1 MNYDKFTE
9 LMKQET
15 NESDID
21 TIYTSLLKSPV
32 LGSMNYQ
39 AKCFQEE
46 AKLVRDEVFRLI
58 NCFSEDFGH
67 RYPLFAFTP
76 KLRGSMAEGT
86 KSGPPDE
93 FDFMLQM
100 NALSDHCGVTA
111 IAECKAHMTFE
122 RLADTHPLMSLFL
135 IFLQYN
141 GGVIHSDLHPEQIIE
156 TIFISL
162 KEYFL
167 KLSKLEDSH
176 LSFLCCEIMKVG
188 VFLKLIYNGPLYK
201 QLHISVDLIPCIPL
215 NIPAPITKHI
225 DWPVPLDFSEC
236 QLYGLLRRGSDGF
249 DISCTDYEEVLFH
262 SLSLE
267 TATEAYVLG
276 KAIGSNHF
284 EWCGRRFGGIFRPSY
299 VMKKALLIAF
309 QQHKDTREVSRHEW
323 IKRIISVRSKLEEI
337 VKNNDGHRCILHVDK
352 WAPGEALRLNLSF

>member
-1 MNYDKFTE
+1 MNYDEFTE

-39 AKCFQEE
+39 EKCFQEE

-58 NCFSEDFGH
+58 NCFSEGFGH
-67 RYPLFAFTP
+67 RYPLYAFIP

-100 NALSDHCGVTA
+100 NALSVHCGVTA

-122 RLADTHPLMSLFL
+122 RPADIHSLMSLFL
-135 IFLQYN
+135 ILLQYN
-141 GGVIHSDLHPEQIIE
+141 GHVIHSDLHPEQINE
-156 TIFISL
+156 SIFISL

-176 LSFLCCEIMKVG
+176 LSFLRCEIMKVG
-188 VFLKLIYNGPLYK
+188 VCLELIYNGPLYK
-201 QLHISVDLIPCIPL
+201 QLHISLDLIPCIPL

-236 QLYGLLRRGSDGF
+236 QLYGLIRHGSGGF

-262 SLSLE
+262 SLPSK

-284 EWCGRRFGGIFRPSY
+284 RWCARPFGGVFRPSY

-309 QQHKDTREVSRHEW
+309 QQHKDTREVSRDEW

-337 VKNNDGHRCILHVDK
+337 VKDNDGHRCIVHVDK
-352 WAPGEALRLNLSF
+352 WEPGEALRLNLSF

>member
-1 MNYDKFTE
+1 MGCEKDKKDHKGRTAADLAQMMGYGNIVQLLVGAEDSLKSEIFKLKYISHTKSPSTSMNYDEFTE

-15 NESDID
+15 NESDFD

-39 AKCFQEE
+39 EKCFQEE

-100 NALSDHCGVTA
+100 NALSVHCGVTA
-111 IAECKAHMTFE
+111 IAESKAHMTFE
-122 RLADTHPLMSLFL
+122 RLADIHPLMPLLLTFPP
-135 IFLQYN
+135 YT
-141 GGVIHSDLHPEQIIE
+141 GHVIHSDLHPEEINVS
-156 TIFISL
+156 IFNSL

-176 LSFLCCEIMKVG
+176 LSFLRRERMK
-188 VFLKLIYNGPLYK
+188 
-201 QLHISVDLIPCIPL
+201 
-215 NIPAPITKHI
+215 
-225 DWPVPLDFSEC
+225 
-236 QLYGLLRRGSDGF
+236 
-249 DISCTDYEEVLFH
+249 
-262 SLSLE
+262 
-267 TATEAYVLG
+267 
-276 KAIGSNHF
+276 
-284 EWCGRRFGGIFRPSY
+284 
-299 VMKKALLIAF
+299 
-309 QQHKDTREVSRHEW
+309 
-323 IKRIISVRSKLEEI
+323 
-337 VKNNDGHRCILHVDK
+337 
-352 WAPGEALRLNLSF
+352 